1 MGETLTIDQR
11 EQQLI
16 DVESL
21 VGRLGACQMANLE
34 VLGRVEVATGV
45 GSRSLSEWVGT
56 WLDVGLVSAMSLVRT
71 MRWTV
76 DRSGL
81 REALASGVVS
91 FDRVEA
97 LSKISE
103 DVGLLSH
110 LDVGGVCRE
119 AARRTRITA
128 ESEIKTAESKPFVCS
143 VHLG

>member
-56 WLDVGLVSAMSLVRT
+56 WLDVSLVSAMSLVRT

-81 REALASGVVS
+81 REALASGC
-91 FDRVEA
+91 
-97 LSKISE
+97 
-103 DVGLLSH
+103 G
-110 LDVGGVCRE
+110 
-119 AARRTRITA
+119 
-128 ESEIKTAESKPFVCS
+128 FV
-143 VHLG
+143 